1 VSSQRGPSAGTAAQ
15 NDPSELLEV
24 FDACGRPT
32 GCARPRADIHL
43 DGDWHQAFHCW
54 ILRRGGQ
61 EIVLQQRSAAKDT
74 FPLCWDAAAAGHWRF
89 GESAEQ
95 AAREIAEELGL
106 SVDFR
111 QLRFVGTER
120 EDRAFANG
128 LIDREFHRVYA
139 LDLDAPLS
147 RYRPDPAEVAAVA
160 AVPSAGLLDLV
171 AGRVDRLVAVEGDV
185 TLRRQDMVPYSE
197 ARLRRLLARNLH
209 PPKIVGKSG
218 FPD

>member
-1 VSSQRGPSAGTAAQ
+1 VSSKRGPSAGTAAQ

-24 FDACGRPT
+24 FDASGRPT
-32 GCARPRADIHL
+32 GRARSRAAIHL

-120 EDRAFANG
+120 EERAFANG

-147 RYRPDPAEVAAVA
+147 SYRPDPAEVAALA
-160 AVPSAGLLDLV
+160 AVHSAGLLDLA

-185 TLRRQDMVPYSE
+185 TLRRQDVVPYSE

-209 PPKIVGKSG
+209 PPKIVGITG